1 MQNSDSEEV
10 YSVSGLIAG
19 KEEKL
24 LPILQDAER
33 TGSFAVS
40 LHGET
45 PAAGLCI
52 ALPGTAVEPGE
63 DISVKASADS
73 LYCIIKSRAAQ
84 FFTVVSGLVKTVS
97 SRIRQ
102 TCRSVFRRVR
112 DRRMPHPVLAGR
124 AGGLRL

>member
-1 MQNSDSEEV
+1 MQNSDSKEV

-19 KEEKL
+19 KEEML

-40 LHGET
+40 LNGET

-52 ALPGTAVEPGE
+52 ALPGTAVDPGE

-112 DRRMPHPVLAGR
+112 DRRIPHPVLAGR